1 MDLIVGDALA
11 LDVLVNRAALFLIVA
26 KGVEHLGECKVGQPH
41 DDFFGGDAELPQL
54 SDRPHRRP
62 CLGDDRGHRGESR
75 RYRQCTGVGWRSS
88 CSWSLSRIN
97 AVSLLAEV

>member
-62 CLGDDRGHRGESR
+62 CPGDDRGTVENIVATDNVRVLGGGRHARGR
-75 RYRQCTGVGWRSS
+75 CQGLMRS
-88 CSWSLSRIN
+88 
-97 AVSLLAEV
+97 AY